1 MHAVQK
7 LYLYRKSLSTTEFKA
22 RGWKVKRCE
31 VCRLDQ
37 EYCICNLVKQGDS
50 QYAFLLLMYDNEVLK
65 PSNTGRLIA
74 DVVKDTYAFLWK
86 RTEPNNELLA
96 LLSNDKYQPY
106 LVFPKEY
113 ANEGQVVYESKPE
126 QVYRDFN
133 NNKKPLFILIDATW
147 RQAKKIFRKSPYL
160 SQLPMISIPQP
171 TLAEQ
176 EVNTSIEGNFDS
188 RYQVRK
194 AAKPGE
200 LATAE
205 VAAKVLALMAD
216 DKNSLHLDLWF
227 DVFTYQYQR
236 SVKQRNLA
244 DPESLLRYDEFIK
257 LNTNSNKLSDL
268 V

>member
-37 EYCICNLVKQGDS
+37 NYCICNMVKQGDS

-74 DVVKDTYAFLWK
+74 DVVKDTYAFLWQ
-86 RTEPNNELLA
+86 RTEPNDELLA
-96 LLSNDKYQPY
+96 LLSSNKYQPY
-106 LVFPKEY
+106 LVFPKDY
-113 ANEGQVVYESKPE
+113 ANEGQVVYEYKPE
-126 QVYRDFN
+126 QVDIDLKN
-133 NNKKPLFILIDATW
+133 KKKPLFILIDATW

-160 SQLPMISIPQP
+160 SLLPIISIPQQ
-171 TLAEQ
+171 TSTAQ
-176 EVNTSIEGNFDS
+176 EGNVNIEGNFNS

-194 AAKPGE
+194 AAKAGE

-205 VAAKVLALMAD
+205 VAAKVLTLMGD
-216 DKNSLHLDLWF
+216 DNNALHLDLWF
-227 DVFTYQYQR
+227 DVFTYQYRR

-244 DPESLLRYDEFIK
+244 DPESLTRYHEFV
-257 LNTNSNKLSDL
+257 SANKIS
-268 V
+268 

>member
-37 EYCICNLVKQGDS
+37 EFCICNMVKQGDS
-50 QYAFLLLMYDNEVLK
+50 DYAFLLLMYDNEVLK

-74 DVVKDTYAFLWK
+74 DIVKDTYAFLWK
-86 RTEPNNELLA
+86 RTEPNTELLD
-96 LLSNDKYQPY
+96 LLNSDKYQPY
-106 LVFPKEY
+106 LIFPKDY
-113 ANEGQVVYESKPE
+113 ANEGQVVFEHKPE
-126 QVYRDFN
+126 QVHTDFS

-160 SQLPMISIPQP
+160 SQLPIISIPLP
-171 TLAEQ
+171 SPEEQ
-176 EVNTSIEGNFDS
+176 EAKVKIPGNFDS

-194 AAKPGE
+194 AAKAGE

-205 VAAKVLALMAD
+205 VAAKVLALMGD
-216 DKNSLHLDLWF
+216 DKNALHLDLWF

-236 SVKQRNLA
+236 SVKQRSLA
-244 DPESLLRYDEFIK
+244 DPESLPRYDKFIID
-257 LNTNSNKLSDL
+257 NKIT
-268 V
+268 